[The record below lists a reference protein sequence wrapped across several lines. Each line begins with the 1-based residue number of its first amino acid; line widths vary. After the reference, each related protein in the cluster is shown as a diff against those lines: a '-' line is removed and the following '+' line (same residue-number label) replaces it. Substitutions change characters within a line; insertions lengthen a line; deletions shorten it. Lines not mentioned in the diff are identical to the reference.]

1 MKKVNFGFLRS
12 KITRYYNTMKKAK
25 HVLDDTPN
33 YSKVISMLED
43 KFSFLSSKYGFV
55 AKVVRKHSG
64 IYFSEKN
71 EKLEICFS
79 YGFPEFEI
87 SMSMAFKR
95 TGPFVFYTWGELLM
109 SGLFDWDWDW
119 VKNSHDK
126 DLVALDTFYVFIMK
140 NIDFI
145 MNNSG
150 FISDKLKDGRANMKW
165 N

>member
-64 IYFSEKN
+64 IYFSEK
-71 EKLEICFS
+71 
-79 YGFPEFEI
+79 
-87 SMSMAFKR
+87 
-95 TGPFVFYTWGELLM
+95 
-109 SGLFDWDWDW
+109 
-119 VKNSHDK
+119 
-126 DLVALDTFYVFIMK
+126 MK
-140 NIDFI
+140 NLRYVLVMVFRNLRFQCQWLSSVQVLSFFI
-145 MNNSG
+145 LG
-150 FISDKLKDGRANMKW
+150 ANCL
-165 N
+165 

>member
-1 MKKVNFGFLRS
+1 
-12 KITRYYNTMKKAK
+12 
-25 HVLDDTPN
+25 
-33 YSKVISMLED
+33 
-43 KFSFLSSKYGFV
+43 
-55 AKVVRKHSG
+55 
-64 IYFSEKN
+64 
-71 EKLEICFS
+71 
-79 YGFPEFEI
+79 
-87 SMSMAFKR
+87 
-95 TGPFVFYTWGELLM
+95 M

-145 MNNSG
+145 MNNSY